1 MPVGR
6 AAARARG
13 RLLPPGQ
20 GLPAGPPLH
29 PRREMAASSRWE
41 ADVSW
46 GGGPTVILCL
56 PGRENRLSRPVRW
69 GAERAGVGGRREPD
83 SGRQHGPQRGP
94 CLGKNTSPFATASC
108 SVGLGAWTGCAG
120 GALGLQ
126 NPICAWRVCVSQGQS
141 TAAFL
146 GARCLLLLTNVHF
159 NRFLLKQ
166 IMLF

>member
-1 MPVGR
+1 
-6 AAARARG
+6 
-13 RLLPPGQ
+13 
-20 GLPAGPPLH
+20 
-29 PRREMAASSRWE
+29 MAASSRWE

-46 GGGPTVILCL
+46 GGVPTVDPCL

-94 CLGKNTSPFATASC
+94 CLGKNTSPFAMASC

-126 NPICAWRVCVSQGQS
+126 NPIRAWRVCVSQGQS

-146 GARCLLLLTNVHF
+146 GAWCLLLLTNVHF